1 MNMQVSVGLL
11 IAVSFVCFLVITA
24 FVIVVL
30 LIRDLLNKQKIYSVF
45 SGYLGDFLVIVSKE
59 GRLID
64 ATPTYISDPL
74 YNSILRQKSFKKI
87 FSAAEYKRF
96 LEYVKGLDAY
106 PDIPF
111 VFSQDSGDGLNW
123 YEIRAS
129 MQKQGVDVHM
139 VLLLKNVTL
148 DVESRTQRDEL
159 KEKVDMLLQN
169 TGDFLWSM
177 DVDTR
182 TFTFLTPL
190 VDDEGRAI
198 PRTQGVQDIRAMMP
212 EDDYA
217 FFDKHLN
224 ARIVEF
230 RATGQNSSENRGVRL
245 RLQSENGKLD
255 WYAFCGRL
263 YTEENAKIVFRG
275 SARRLD
281 LQLENP
287 VVEGADMSESL
298 QMSALAFPDIRM
310 FWIDRDYKVRGCNQ
324 AFSLAFGSPNPEEIE
339 GKRLLEVVRPR
350 YFSLFHGVV
359 SEVFEK
365 GLSKSWKG
373 AFGVGKRLLWFNAVP
388 LKREDGFT
396 HCVLGVYMQLD
407 ENDFNIANNSTMEK
421 K

>member
-1 MNMQVSVGLL
+1 MQVSVSIL
-11 IAVSFVCFLVITA
+11 IAVSFFCLLVITA
-24 FVIVVL
+24 FVISVL
-30 LIRDLLNKQKIYSVF
+30 LIRDMLSKQKIYSIF
-45 SGYLGDFLVIVSKE
+45 ANYLSDFLVIVSKE

-64 ATPTYISDPL
+64 ATPTYTKDPL
-74 YNSILRQKSFKKI
+74 YNSILRQRSFKKI
-87 FSAAEYKRF
+87 FSASEYKRF

-111 VFSQDSGDGLNW
+111 VFSQDVGDGINW

-129 MQKQGVDVHM
+129 MQKQGADVHM
-139 VLLLKNVTL
+139 VLLLTNVTL

-212 EDDYA
+212 DDDYA

-245 RLQSENGKLD
+245 RLLGENGKLD

-275 SARRLD
+275 TARRLD
-281 LQLENP
+281 MHLENP
-287 VVEGADMSESL
+287 MVEGSGVSEAT
-298 QMSALAFPDIRM
+298 QVSALAFPDIRM
-310 FWIDRDYKVRGCNQ
+310 FWIDRDYKVCGCNQ

-350 YFSLFHGVV
+350 YFSLFHGVL
-359 SEVFEK
+359 SEVFER

-373 AFGVGKRLLWFNAVP
+373 PFGVGKRLLWFNAVP
-388 LKREDGFT
+388 LKRDDGYT
-396 HCVLGVYMQLD
+396 YRVLGVYLQLD
-407 ENDFNIANNSTMEK
+407 ENDFNSVNNVLMEK

>member
-1 MNMQVSVGLL
+1 MQVSVGLL
-11 IAVSFVCFLVITA
+11 IALSFVCFLVTTA
-24 FVIVVL
+24 FVISVL
-30 LIRDLLNKQKIYSVF
+30 LIRDLLHKQKIYSNF
-45 SGYLGDFLVIVSKE
+45 SGFLSDFLAIISKE

-64 ATPTYISDPL
+64 ASPSYISDPL
-74 YNSILRQKSFKKI
+74 YNLIMRKKSFKKV
-87 FSAAEYKRF
+87 FSAPEYKRF
-96 LEYVKGLDAY
+96 SEYIRGLDAY

-111 VFSQDSGDGLNW
+111 VFSQDAGDGLNW
-123 YEIRAS
+123 YEIRAR
-129 MQKQGVDVHM
+129 QKQEGDVHM

-177 DVDTR
+177 DVDSR
-182 TFTFLTPL
+182 KFTFLTPL

-212 EDDYA
+212 EEDYA

-230 RATGQNSSENRGVRL
+230 RAKGQDFSETRGVRL
-245 RLQSENGKLD
+245 RLEGENGKLD

-281 LQLENP
+281 LQLETP
-287 VVEGADMSESL
+287 VVETSAMSEST
-298 QMSALAFPDIRM
+298 QVAALAFPDIRL
-310 FWIDRDYKVRGCNQ
+310 FWIDREYKICGCNQ
-324 AFSLAFGSPNPEEIE
+324 AFSLAFGSPIPEEIE

-350 YFSLFHGVV
+350 YFSLFHGVL

-373 AFGVGKRLLWFNAVP
+373 PFGVGKRLLWFNAVP
-388 LKREDGFT
+388 LKRPDGYT
-396 HCVLGVYMQLD
+396 YRVLGVYLQLD
-407 ENDFNIANNSTMEK
+407 ENDFSSVKNLTMEK

>member
-1 MNMQVSVGLL
+1 MQVSVGLL
-11 IAVSFVCFLVITA
+11 IALSFVCFFMITA
-24 FVIVVL
+24 FVISVL
-30 LIRDLLNKQKIYSVF
+30 LIRDLLNKQKIYSNF
-45 SGYLGDFLVIVSKE
+45 AGYLSDFLVIVSKE

-64 ATPTYISDPL
+64 ASPTYISDPL
-74 YNSILRQKSFKKI
+74 YDLILRQRSFKKV
-87 FSAAEYKRF
+87 FSAAEFKRF
-96 LEYVKGLDAY
+96 SEYVRGLDAY

-111 VFSQDSGDGLNW
+111 VFSQDMGEGLNW
-123 YEIRAS
+123 YEIRAR
-129 MQKQGVDVHM
+129 QKQGGDVHM

-159 KEKVDMLLQN
+159 KEKVDMLLQS

-177 DVDTR
+177 DVDSR
-182 TFTFLTPL
+182 KFTFLTPL

-230 RATGQNSSENRGVRL
+230 RAKGQNSSENRGVRL
-245 RLQSENGKLD
+245 RLMGENGKLD

-275 SARRLD
+275 SARKLD

-287 VVEGADMSESL
+287 VTGESVVSEST
-298 QMSALAFPDIRM
+298 QVSALAFPDIRL
-310 FWIDRDYKVRGCNQ
+310 FWIDRDYKICGCNQ
-324 AFSLAFGSPNPEEIE
+324 AFSLAFGSPIPKDIE

-350 YFSLFHGVV
+350 YFSLFHGVL

-373 AFGVGKRLLWFNAVP
+373 PFGVGKRLLWFNAVP
-388 LKREDGFT
+388 LKRDDGYT
-396 HCVLGVYMQLD
+396 YRVLGVYLQLD
-407 ENDFNIANNSTMEK
+407 ENDFNVVNNLTMEK

>member
-1 MNMQVSVGLL
+1 MQVSVGLL
-11 IAVSFVCFLVITA
+11 IALSFVCFFMITA
-24 FVIVVL
+24 FVISVL
-30 LIRDLLNKQKIYSVF
+30 LIRDLLNKQKIYSNF
-45 SGYLGDFLVIVSKE
+45 AGYLSDFLVIVSKE

-64 ATPTYISDPL
+64 ASPTYISDPL
-74 YNSILRQKSFKKI
+74 YDLILRQRSFKKV
-87 FSAAEYKRF
+87 FSAAEFKRF
-96 LEYVKGLDAY
+96 SEYVRGLDAY

-111 VFSQDSGDGLNW
+111 VFSQDMGEGLNW
-123 YEIRAS
+123 YEIRAR
-129 MQKQGVDVHM
+129 QKQGGDVHM

-159 KEKVDMLLQN
+159 KEKVDMLLQS

-177 DVDTR
+177 DVDSR
-182 TFTFLTPL
+182 KFTFLTPL

-230 RATGQNSSENRGVRL
+230 RAKGQNSSENRGVRL
-245 RLQSENGKLD
+245 RLMGENGKLD

-275 SARRLD
+275 SARKLD

-287 VVEGADMSESL
+287 VTGESVVSEST
-298 QMSALAFPDIRM
+298 QVSALAFPDIRL
-310 FWIDRDYKVRGCNQ
+310 FWIDRDYKICGCNQ
-324 AFSLAFGSPNPEEIE
+324 AFSLAFGSPIPKDIE

-350 YFSLFHGVV
+350 YFSLFHGVL

-373 AFGVGKRLLWFNAVP
+373 PFGVGKRLLWFNAVP
-388 LKREDGFT
+388 LKRDDGYT
-396 HCVLGVYMQLD
+396 YRVLGVYLQLN
-407 ENDFNIANNSTMEK
+407 ENDFNVVNNLTMEK